1 MSLFFINIDD
11 FAHSLCFW
19 AGIIPIYSPGSLIFL
34 VMSVWAPTFT
44 SLQISRCPKTPDRP
58 PIWKFSPIREDPA
71 IAQHAAMAEFFW
83 ITTLCAICTWLS
95 KITPSCISVSSRVPL
110 SIVQFDP
117 IWTLLPIISLPS
129 CSIFSYPLF
138 DDANPKPSDPNTEPQ
153 SIYAFDPIDTFS
165 TIETFALMTTSEP
178 ILQLGPIKTLGPI

>member
-1 MSLFFINIDD
+1 M
-11 FAHSLCFW
+11 
-19 AGIIPIYSPGSLIFL
+19 
-34 VMSVWAPTFT
+34 
-44 SLQISRCPKTPDRP
+44 
-58 PIWKFSPIREDPA
+58 
-71 IAQHAAMAEFFW
+71 
-83 ITTLCAICTWLS
+83 
-95 KITPSCISVSSRVPL
+95 PL

-117 IWTLLPIISLPS
+117 IWTLLPITSLPS

-165 TIETFALMTTSEP
+165 TIETFALITTSEP